1 MPCTVCLSPNQC
13 LQDNETETNFK
24 RIIGPDPI
32 LIQSPEFQRSYH
44 YLDAFNQNRDL
55 SFYTYQ
61 GEMQDGRLVIDV
73 IKRNSGLN
81 NPTWAQLSFFAR
93 FLNLQLIACEQ
104 NFFVGSGEFEGF
116 KNFYVKH
123 CLIAMAQDFAL
134 PSLSIAD
141 NSPLFGLNESETNY
155 EVHQIR
161 RRWENCP
168 HPYVFINSDQM
179 TFTFLGVRI
188 TNSNLQDWG
197 GKVLARNVMSADLQ
211 QKIKRQAF
219 DERDVLDENFDDLQ
233 VNVKQM
239 KLCRVLGVE
248 PNRIRFDPTY
258 ELTQDNVMKLLAIY
272 MRFRCNIPVVIMG
285 ETGCGK
291 TRLIEYL
298 CNIMARGENVENKK
312 FVKVHGGV
320 TMQDIVQSIEDAEK
334 LAMANTEKFGNG
346 FYTVLFF
353 DEANTT
359 EAIYGIKEVIC
370 DFSVNGRKLD
380 PDSGLKVIVACNPY
394 RKHDDKMIKKLES
407 QGLGYHVKSSETK
420 DKLDSDIPMRHLVYR
435 VNPLP
440 PSLLPLVWDFGQLTS
455 EVENKYIK
463 QLVSKRAA
471 DMRLI
476 EADVDFICNL
486 LSRSQ
491 KFLRENR
498 DQCLFVSLRDIER
511 AMAVLQF
518 FYSKKETLLAKM
530 DELDSNYN
538 GDDDGDENAPDAIN
552 EIARLMILTLGVC
565 YHSSLEEREK
575 YRRNITGSFRGPYK
589 LPNGAKTILNELE
602 ICMQVFLQ
610 NIHLDAKAN
619 IAKNLALTEN
629 VFMMI
634 ICIEL
639 RIPLFLVGKP
649 GSSKSLAKTIV
660 IDAMQGESSRNEFFQ
675 MLKQVQMLSFQCS
688 PHTHADGIIS
698 IFKQAALYQKGKNL
712 KQFVSV
718 VVLDEIGLAEDSAKM
733 PLKTLH
739 PLLEEG
745 YVESKAEK
753 QDWGKVGFVGIS
765 NWALDPAKMN
775 RGILVSRTIPKSEEL
790 VKSAR
795 GICRVEAEGKLLEK
809 FIQPLA
815 DAYEEVYKA
824 QIKDGHAEY
833 FGLRDFYGL
842 LKMLYRAQMTQ
853 PLRTLRWTNVRCAIR
868 RNFGEKNCRY
878 LQVFADELMKKRA
891 FEDTNVG
898 DVVETLDLVH
908 QNIRE
913 AEERSKLTEEERN
926 LDNESRYLLLMTENF
941 SALQLL
947 PQVLKIEDYEV
958 IFGSSFPQDQ
968 EYIQVCKNINRIKVC
983 METGKTVVLL
993 NLGSLYE
1000 SLYDALNQ
1008 YYVYYGGKRYVDLG
1022 LGSNRVKCSVS
1033 ENFRLIMIEEEK
1045 IAITFPIPLLNRLE
1059 KHFLGMESILSTK
1072 LVELRQ
1078 KLSEN
1083 LEEFSDVPRTD
1094 KEGSSF
1100 HVRDAFVGYQKDT
1113 TACVLIQAENDI
1125 SDQATN
1131 EQILEAA
1138 SLKLVQTCSID
1149 AIIRSSSDVSS
1160 FNSHDLKEIYSSQGR
1175 NSLSDFLWQQCY
1187 NKKSKSALI
1196 EVSTF
1201 CRIPSSKN
1209 MKDCNLTLMQK
1220 EQTLVSAERHF
1231 VINLNVFKTEIEFA
1245 ERVKDFYRMAAKHP
1259 NLTKILFVTCSRGQK
1274 FVPLIASAKYKL
1286 QNLHTDCKIPNLYTL
1301 FIVEL
1306 PRNWYESDYSS
1317 FSVGKW
1323 ESFHIDELLRDE
1335 EYQVLSEV
1343 AISQGQTLKDL
1354 FVLENGE
1361 CTKFQKKLL
1370 CEVVYD
1376 AIGDANEGDKVQR
1389 VINVSRLFEQHH
1401 VPSLEIIFLEKA
1413 SAFIEESE
1421 ENEQIKEWVAQKAA
1435 NLQDL
1440 IVAGTI
1446 ENALFK
1452 ELQAKI
1458 KPHLADFLKLIDFN
1472 NNIKLLFEANWRKEA
1487 WMKLFTVKELC
1498 RLRPQNP
1505 KEVKFNSRFPFSSEI
1520 IDKLNSMWI
1529 DSLENYAD
1537 SELED
1542 WQFFVERFN
1551 NQGRELGNELTEIS
1565 SEEDAVDSFVH
1576 DLILNEFWSMWNNK
1590 CVQAEHVKVIKKAL
1604 KSIMKS
1610 NLPEFENPTV
1620 AFAFAHFKKLLP
1632 CLHNI
1637 SPILKYFG
1645 SFKIGNPETPEQFVS
1660 MITQAALEQTKSMAE
1675 KLKPANIDRHAIQEL
1690 DQQVS
1695 VLKMC
1700 SGIELDDD
1708 KFKLKKLTMLSTY
1721 MSQISHNLDDATA
1734 KMACTASDTLYKAVS
1749 SKTADES
1756 IFGTDN
1762 FRSRLLFCLN
1772 RSADTVIQ
1780 QCVETETGLKDCAFC
1795 RKPVTAKGAIPFSL
1809 LCAGGHAVHESC
1821 LTEKMENITQGET
1834 VTCSFCQQSL
1844 DSELLQASTMFSC
1857 QTEPQKLHW
1866 KQFWLNI
1873 SNVFL
1878 GIVKENVIAICEEET
1893 LKKYLEIC
1901 VAPKSRTSKKDTAW
1915 ITDQT
1920 RQGLLTFIAT
1930 SEKGENLDE
1939 ILMAIINE
1947 DKETGAN
1954 EIDLGRTYDMLL
1966 SVFEYVYLN
1975 ESLQVTDDLNRE
1987 EISSVNQVRL
1997 VAKVKIALSE
2007 FIVKSV
2013 VPNAYKGP
2021 QGFTDQVP
2029 RLVTEILN
2037 DTREIAECVK
2047 RYFIQCLCR
2056 DHGMDVYQRVKTFP
2070 QLAPLIPQIL
2080 LTSQSQGFSDIFLI
2094 FREAYQTPFSE
2105 VYTSLVTDAN
2115 EGLQRLIQVRDL
2127 QMKNI
2132 VAYRLL
2138 AEIRSKENRPE
2149 SFAQFE
2155 EAIMTSTVIQ
2165 GLSRSMIDR
2174 NDRLAPNMDALRH
2187 FLFYYQTFLEVE
2199 ENCGFLQPFKGIFI
2213 ARGRADGLYLPT
2225 FPDSGTR
2232 RARMMGQ
2239 AIGQGFTTWNQC
2251 ANGHLYM
2258 IGDCGAPNQGGTC
2271 PECRAPIGGRAH
2283 NAFNA
2288 GNQLLGNRDANINVA
2303 NGQVVTGYVHNHNLN
2318 VFDRAFLNEFNGN
2331 VMQFFVH
2338 ATLYICNGDQE
2349 MLARLRTNVRNLAR
2363 TSLNRSEED
2372 ALKFFLTVVI
2382 DSSTS
2387 RNIQGSFANEDQR
2400 ETWEANFINII
2411 NNTLQ
2416 KLPNVIATYDDAFK
2430 NDSRNESNN
2439 LLEVL
2444 TERTDRGTD
2453 DNVMASRTF
2462 WRRLPKVSLAS
2473 VRNELNANGEKYKLL
2488 DCIFKN
2494 KEWLPKLRHVPDLFE
2509 FFNNIVSYYDPDTLH
2524 SVLTLDSF
2532 LGQRKIP
2539 EPVRRKM
2546 REVSIVFC
2554 KLWNEQIRHMPTT
2567 GGIDCLFKEKL
2578 KLDSSLKYFLP
2589 SRHVSDCCALV
2600 TLNILVNKNNEFI
2613 EAYRSALHIET
2624 PLVCLI
2630 I

>member
-188 TNSNLQDWG
+188 TNSNLQDWSG
-197 GKVLARNVMSADLQ
+197 NVLARNVMSADLQ

-219 DERDVLDENFDDLQ
+219 DERDVLDENFDELQ

-334 LAMANTEKFGNG
+334 LAIANTRQFGDG

-370 DFSVNGRKLD
+370 DFSVNGRKLN
-380 PDSGLKVIVACNPY
+380 PESGLKVIVACNPY

-530 DELDSNYN
+530 DELDPNYN
-538 GDDDGDENAPDAIN
+538 SDDDGDENAPDAIN

-565 YHSSLEEREK
+565 YHSSLEERGK
-575 YRRNITGSFRGPYK
+575 YRKTITGSFKGPYK

-629 VFMMI
+629 VFLMI

-745 YVESKAEK
+745 YVESKSEK

-775 RGILVSRTIPKSEEL
+775 RGILVSRAIPKSEEL

-795 GICRVEAEGKLLEK
+795 GICRVEFEGKLLEK
-809 FIQPLA
+809 FIGPLA
-815 DAYEEVYKA
+815 DAYEEVYNA
-824 QIKDGHAEY
+824 QIEDGRAEY

-853 PLRTLRWTNVRCAIR
+853 PQRTLRWTTVRCAIR
-868 RNFGEKNCRY
+868 RNFGEKKCRY
-878 LQVFADELMKKRA
+878 LQVFADELIKKQA

-898 DVVETLDLVH
+898 DVVETLELVH
-908 QNIRE
+908 QNIKE
-913 AEERSKLTEEERN
+913 AEERSKLTEKERN

-1045 IAITFPIPLLNRLE
+1045 IARTFPIPLLNRLE

-1125 SDQATN
+1125 SDEATN

-1201 CRIPSSKN
+1201 CRIPSAKN

-1376 AIGDANEGDKVQR
+1376 AIGDADEGDKVQR

-1421 ENEQIKEWVAQKAA
+1421 EKEQIKEWVAQKAA

-1505 KEVKFNSRFPFSSEI
+1505 KEVKFDSRFPFSSEI
-1520 IDKLNSMWI
+1520 TDKLNSMWI

-1610 NLPEFENPTV
+1610 NLPEFENPTI

-1780 QCVETETGLKDCAFC
+1780 HCVETETGLKDCAFC

-1857 QTEPQKLHW
+1857 QTEPQKLNW

-1930 SEKGENLDE
+1930 SEKGENLED

-1954 EIDLGRTYDMLL
+1954 EVDLGRTYDMLL

-1975 ESLQVTDDLNRE
+1975 ESLQVTDDLNRG

-2007 FIVKSV
+2007 FIIKSV
-2013 VPNAYKGP
+2013 VPNAYKGA
-2021 QGFTDQVP
+2021 QGFTDQIP

-2037 DTREIAECVK
+2037 DTRESAECVK

-2094 FREAYQTPFSE
+2094 FRGEYQTPFSE

-2115 EGLQRLIQVRDL
+2115 EGLQRLSQVRDL

-2155 EAIMTSTVIQ
+2155 EAIMTNTVIQ
-2165 GLSRSMIDR
+2165 GLSRSVIDR
-2174 NDRLAPNMDALRH
+2174 NDRLAPNMDALRQ
-2187 FLFYYQTFLEVE
+2187 FLFYYQTFLDFQ

-2213 ARGRADGLYLPT
+2213 AHGRADGLYLPT

-2318 VFDRAFLNEFNGN
+2318 VFDRAILNEFNGN

-2349 MLARLRTNVRNLAR
+2349 MVARLRTNVRNLAR

-2382 DSSTS
+2382 DSTS

-2524 SVLTLDSF
+2524 SVVTLDSF